1 MCKYISYL
9 PAISS
14 NLIWSC
20 IIYSVYMP
28 SSQCP
33 YYSLDHNFGSK
44 LSVLVICYCKFT
56 WNIVRRGFWIYIVY
70 KYISVKT
77 LTLPYPFL
85 TIAPAAIDIPFQGKY
100 RLQNLTDKKNSQQ
113 FLRYYRYTFKSRK
126 PLGEKTFSEWQK
138 LYHESPRNNSLQS
151 VAATKE
157 ERRWENSTFLP
168 QSGYKST
175 EWFQHMP
182 AKYPGR
188 PCIYS

>member
-20 IIYSVYMP
+20 IYICHHLNVPIIHAS
-28 SSQCP
+28 
-33 YYSLDHNFGSK
+33 DRNFGSK

-157 ERRWENSTFLP
+157 GRRWENSKFLP
-168 QSGYKST
+168 QLLT
-175 EWFQHMP
+175 N
-182 AKYPGR
+182 R
-188 PCIYS
+188 I

>member
-20 IIYSVYMP
+20 IYICHHLNVP
-28 SSQCP
+28 IIHA
-33 YYSLDHNFGSK
+33 LDRNFGSK

-70 KYISVKT
+70 KYIYLWKLWPCLILFWRLPQPQ
-77 LTLPYPFL
+77 LTFHS
-85 TIAPAAIDIPFQGKY
+85 
-100 RLQNLTDKKNSQQ
+100 RESTDSRTSQTKNSQQ
-113 FLRYYRYTFKSRK
+113 LLRYYRYTFKSRK

-168 QSGYKST
+168 QLLT
-175 EWFQHMP
+175 N
-182 AKYPGR
+182 R
-188 PCIYS
+188 I